1 MGVSRKM
8 VEFAVGALMFVGVVS
23 VGFSYFNQA
32 EDFSNTQKI
41 KNSVLLEEKEEWF
54 VTRYEGLSPS
64 GADVVKY
71 IKTNIDRVDKITVV
85 TDKKTFIAD
94 ESQYSSYSISS
105 NDYYIN
111 PLKTYTIA
119 IERNANGTITGV
131 RITVNG

>member
-1 MGVSRKM
+1 MGVPRKM
-8 VEFAVGALMFVGVVS
+8 IEFAVGAIMLVGVVS

-32 EDFSNTQKI
+32 EDFSSAQKI
-41 KNSVLLEEKEEWF
+41 KNSTLLEEKEEWF
-54 VTRYEGLSPS
+54 VTRYEGLSPT

-111 PLKTYTIA
+111 PLKTYTIE
-119 IERNANGTITGV
+119 IERNTNGTITGV
-131 RITVNG
+131 KITVNG